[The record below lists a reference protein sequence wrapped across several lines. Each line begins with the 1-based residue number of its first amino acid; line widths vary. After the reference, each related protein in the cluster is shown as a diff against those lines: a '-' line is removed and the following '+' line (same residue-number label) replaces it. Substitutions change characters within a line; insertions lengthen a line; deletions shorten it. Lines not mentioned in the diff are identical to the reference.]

1 MIVEIGRAVPSGYMG
16 VMPDG
21 RIILFPTHD
30 EYLAALRD
38 WAQQE

>member
-1 MIVEIGRAVPSGYMG
+1 MIVEKGRAVPSGYMG

-21 RIILFPTHD
+21 RKILFPTHD

-38 WAQQE
+38 WPDQE